1 MSVPVRVRFAPSPTG
16 MLHIGGVR
24 TALFNWL
31 FARHHG
37 GSFILRIDDTDAVR
51 SNEEYLT
58 NILASLDWLGLT
70 WDEGPQRQEPD
81 RDQGDFGPYRQSRR
95 QERYQAIAQQLL
107 AEGKAFHCYCSAE
120 ELEAKRQQAARQ
132 KTAPRYDGR
141 CLDVTDAQR
150 SKFEAEGRNPAIRF
164 RLPDGPA
171 IVLED
176 LIRGRVEFPREM
188 LDHFILVR
196 SDGKPVYN
204 FVSAVDEAD
213 LKITHVIRGDDHLS
227 NTPKQMLVMEAL
239 GLALPRYAHLPQI
252 LGLDRS
258 RLSKRRG
265 APAVLDLREEGFLPH
280 AVINFLVLLGWS
292 YNDKDEIFSPEELV
306 EKFDL
311 ARVGS
316 APAVFDEKKLLWMN
330 GLYIRNASN
339 GGVTEALRGRV
350 RAAYATPLAQDDAY
364 VERALTLVKEGL
376 KTLGEVAAATTFF
389 FEEDVSWEDET
400 RKKLLEWPR
409 VVEILDGVKVV
420 VEKAEPFTPEHLEAE
435 FRSAAQAAGLKFK
448 DYVHPTR
455 FACTGRAAGPSLFHL
470 LEVLGRPRCL
480 ARLTFARSLLG

>member
-1 MSVPVRVRFAPSPTG
+1 MGS
-16 MLHIGGVR
+16 VR

-37 GSFILRIDDTDAVR
+37 GVFILRIDDTDVVR

-58 NILASLDWLGLT
+58 NILASLDWLGLA
-70 WDEGPQRQEPD
+70 WDEGPQRQEPG
-81 RDQGDFGPYRQSRR
+81 RDQGDHGPYRQSRR
-95 QERYQAIAQQLL
+95 QERYQSVAQQLL

-141 CLDVTDAQR
+141 CLDLTDAQR
-150 SKFEAEGRNPAIRF
+150 SKFEAEGRKPAIRF

-227 NTPKQMLVMEAL
+227 NTPKQILVMEAL

-252 LGLDRS
+252 LGLDRA
-258 RLSKRRG
+258 RLSKRHG
-265 APAVLDLREEGFLPH
+265 APGILELREEGFLPD
-280 AVINFLVLLGWS
+280 AVVNFLALLGWS
-292 YNDKDEIFSPEELV
+292 YNDTDEIFSPAELV

-330 GLYIRNASN
+330 GLYIRKAPTT
-339 GGVTEALRGRV
+339 GILPELRKRV
-350 RAAYATPLAQDDAY
+350 LAAYDTPYAKDSAY
-364 VERALTLVKEGL
+364 VERVLNLVKESL
-376 KTLGEVAAATTFF
+376 KTLAEVVPATEFF
-389 FEEDVSWEDET
+389 FHEELKWEEEA

-409 VVEILDGVKVV
+409 AAEILNGVHAVLG
-420 VEKAEPFTPEHLEAE
+420 KAEPFTPECLEAQL
-435 FRSAAQAAGLKFK
+435 RTSAEEAGCKFK
-448 DYVHPTR
+448 DFVHPTR
-455 FACTGRAAGPSLFHL
+455 FACTGRVAGPSLFHL
-470 LEVLGRPRCL
+470 LEVLGRERCL
-480 ARLTFARSLLG
+480 SRVQAACSLLK